1 LEKYLKELSKLL
13 SGYDWFYMRNEFT
26 LENVVKAL
34 LNKLIERNPNNH
46 TIIFNIL
53 IDVLSKVKLD
63 SDLTYWMV
71 SQLEDELDGTNA
83 EIISNSCKLVNALGI
98 ETYSIDTSM
107 LNLLSNQTALQSV
120 YITRIYLNKMCPI
133 LSSIL
138 KLYIDVRMSLNT
150 L

>member
-1 LEKYLKELSKLL
+1 
-13 SGYDWFYMRNEFT
+13 MRNEFT

-53 IDVLSKVKLD
+53 IDILSKVKLD

-98 ETYSIDTSM
+98 ETYSIDNSM
-107 LNLLSNQTALQSV
+107 LNLLSNQTALKSV
-120 YITRIYLNKMCPI
+120 YIITIFIR
-133 LSSIL
+133 IL
-138 KLYIDVRMSLNT
+138 KQNLPSLNFKMIH
-150 L
+150 